1 VDVFEWLVKLK
12 LVISGYCT
20 SKRFFGYLGESGNI
34 RTTVRR
40 NNLQVKPV
48 RVSFPLAPHCNNR
61 NNRRRRQRKG
71 VLLTQATCT
80 AHRVLTM
87 RRYSQLTTVL
97 LSVVAITSTHPPT
110 ADARRPIPRNFF
122 SPIQSLQQPS
132 FLSSRRKHSPLLS
145 RITLIR
151 GGDFDSDDE
160 YDDFDDDFDFDGD
173 DGMFDFDAA
182 EDDFGDEST
191 LAQIQDAYKK
201 TPPLTKAYLTASFG
215 AALLGYVTNKNDF
228 PSILQ
233 LDWKPT
239 VTRLQ
244 LWRPLTAFLNFGPLG
259 LGYLMT
265 VHFVWTYMST
275 LERLNHN
282 TPYDFWLM
290 MLFGSVMMVA
300 GYSMLGLSPR
310 FLGHNLS
317 TFLVYVWSR
326 YHEGLEV
333 NMFELFNT
341 RAELLP
347 WFFLAQVRTSV
358 QHMCTASCWLLTLTL
373 LTNRFLC

>member
-1 VDVFEWLVKLK
+1 MV
-12 LVISGYCT
+12 
-20 SKRFFGYLGESGNI
+20 
-34 RTTVRR
+34 
-40 NNLQVKPV
+40 
-48 RVSFPLAPHCNNR
+48 
-61 NNRRRRQRKG
+61 
-71 VLLTQATCT
+71 VLFLIACATCLFSSNARILSAPASSKINVGT
-80 AHRVLTM
+80 FSSIGHR
-87 RRYSQLTTVL
+87 
-97 LSVVAITSTHPPT
+97 
-110 ADARRPIPRNFF
+110 
-122 SPIQSLQQPS
+122 S
-132 FLSSRRKHSPLLS
+132 FLPSRRSQIALYRLGV
-145 RITLIR
+145 IR
-151 GGDFDSDDE
+151 GGALTDDDYEESDE
-160 YDDFDDDFDFDGD
+160 DFDFDD
-173 DGMFDFDAA
+173 EGMFDFDAA

-191 LAQIQDAYKK
+191 LAQIQEAYKK

-239 VTRLQ
+239 LTHLQ
-244 LWRPLTAFLNFGPLG
+244 IWRPLTAFLNFGPLG

-275 LERLNHN
+275 LERLNHS

-290 MLFGSVMMVA
+290 MLFGSVMMVT
-300 GYSMLGLSPR
+300 GYTMLGLSPR

-347 WFFLAQVRTSV
+347 WFFLAQVSV
-358 QHMCTASCWLLTLTL
+358 RPLFH
-373 LTNRFLC
+373 